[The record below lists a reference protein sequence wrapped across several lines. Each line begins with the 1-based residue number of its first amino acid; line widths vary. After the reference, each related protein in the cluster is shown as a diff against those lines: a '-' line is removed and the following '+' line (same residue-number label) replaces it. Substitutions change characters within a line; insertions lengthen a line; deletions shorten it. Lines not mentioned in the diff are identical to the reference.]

1 MEAIDKLRDLSKKL
15 EDPYFIKEFEEGFEK
30 FLKERDVKIY
40 HVETQ
45 QDYDVLMSELEDKG
59 ITWSGGSKPTS
70 INNWQRTRTN
80 TCISL
85 NNRVIEY
92 CDTSYY
98 KHNYP
103 FIEIIEYKAKGDKQ
117 MLNPECKHCH
127 KKWHQDSAKYCS
139 WCGNKLV
146 DEPEFKVG
154 DIVSIEILP
163 DGIGI
168 VRLEEDL
175 TNELSEIYGTWYT
188 NNDCE
193 IQEVDFVV
201 FKADT
206 RHATPE
212 EVVEYETALT
222 FHKHGRKPFE
232 VKNGDVL
239 SDSESEKLF
248 FNYEDIEMELWD
260 KEDFVSGDFAF
271 LKTAE
276 EVNEWLK
283 GE

>member
-1 MEAIDKLRDLSKKL
+1 M
-15 EDPYFIKEFEEGFEK
+15 
-30 FLKERDVKIY
+30 KIY

-45 QDYDVLMSELEDKG
+45 QDYDALMSDLEDKG

-117 MLNPECKHCH
+117 MLNTECKQCH
-127 KKWHQDSAKYCS
+127 KKWHHDNAKYCTL
-139 WCGNKLV
+139 CGKQLM

-154 DIVSIEILP
+154 DIVSSEILP

-168 VRLEEDL
+168 VRLEEYL
-175 TNELSEIYGTWYT
+175 TGEISEVYGIWYT

-193 IQEVDFVV
+193 IQEGYFAV
-201 FKADT
+201 FKEDT
-206 RHATPE
+206 RHAAPTE
-212 EVVEYETALT
+212 ILEYEVALT

-232 VKNGDVL
+232 VKEGDIL
-239 SDSESEKLF
+239 RDDKGNIF
-248 FNYEDIEMELWD
+248 FVGFPNNFK
-260 KEDFVSGDFAF
+260 KEHFTRGIYTF

-276 EVNEWLK
+276 EYNEWLK